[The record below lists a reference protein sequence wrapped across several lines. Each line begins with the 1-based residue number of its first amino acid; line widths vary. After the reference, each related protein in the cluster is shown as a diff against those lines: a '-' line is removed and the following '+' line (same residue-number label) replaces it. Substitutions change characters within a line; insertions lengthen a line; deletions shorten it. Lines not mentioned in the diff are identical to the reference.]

1 MILGARTKNI
11 LFIVKVKIFVLAREM
26 VGARELRRL
35 LSLEW
40 LSCFEHIVQFVL
52 TILMKSSPLMHC
64 ICYANEERIDLS

>member
-1 MILGARTKNI
+1 MNI

-26 VGARELRRL
+26 VGPRSQLRRLL

-52 TILMKSSPLMHC
+52 TISMKLSPLMH
-64 ICYANEERIDLS
+64 